1 MRSQRWGLIAAM
13 ALVLAAV
20 LLGFSLLQ
28 ERERGG
34 SASTTPTITSEAVLI
49 PSPSPT
55 VSPEP
60 VQPVTYTVQ
69 AGDTLSAIAQEHD
82 VSLEALIDENNLP
95 DPDVLQVGQILLIP
109 DDEDATEPIPVPTE
123 TNSVSSSGG
132 DNTIT
137 LPTMTP
143 SGPPVVEIS
152 NITGIGSLASETV
165 TLVNRGGTVNLEAW
179 TLSGSSDDRFVL
191 PALTLFSEGEVRVHS
206 AEGDDTPRE
215 LHWDRTDPAWR
226 EGELVTL
233 CDPDGNVVDTYIIP
247 E

>member
-34 SASTTPTITSEAVLI
+34 SPSTTPTITSEAVLI

-233 CDPDGNVVDTYIIP
+233 RDPDGNVVDTYIIP